1 MKTHKP
7 LLLLTLLFWSAFA
20 HSAFNYS
27 CVDKDKPTSPSP
39 RTYTDSDGNTHETD
53 AYKAW
58 KNSYPELNAD
68 WGCCDKLV
76 QNASTKVC
84 EDPSLADSSLQECSA
99 HTQCSD
105 GKGCYTRTE
114 DDLFDTESVPE
125 DQEAAMAEKEKKYEE
140 QQNGLG
146 EGGDKGAGE
155 ACYTNK
161 ECESYVCKKFKCEA
175 SPKICRI
182 AIAGDYAPGAVKCE
196 EPLTKDPAT
205 SICGGEPSYYSGLLG
220 DIIVGQKPGGTRCEF
235 QLYPTGTDSAGTPL
249 GNEHLQ
255 GAVNLAIKTSRSMEW
270 LYSTVSNARHT
281 DCLYTRNYMQDKMVD
296 LIARRRDILKAY
308 NEDMLFVED
317 NFKLINAAALEN
329 KSPISTLCAVPGG
342 GSYELTTQHDVAS
355 RKATGLDFL
364 CYMKERNL
372 LYQEYENL
380 MNVWHADLQ
389 KVLTAYRDT
398 ASGWG
403 EKDKS
408 WNLAGTNH
416 EAKDRGC
423 RDWTDWH
430 KKIKRRWSERYKV
443 KGKHGENYNTV
454 EKEGVKEYLSFL
466 SDSNAHKSFQTGK
479 YFLLDPLMPGGY
491 QQGMNFRS
499 FGDSRNLNGDEDR
512 KLHGNDGL
520 ADIYDKFEARMLAYV
535 KTLRKDLPPEN
546 FIHEPEIRG
555 SYEMRGCVD
564 NLNDPKCAK
573 FREYLADIKDFA
585 FAQFLA
591 YSRHYKKKYKDYFK
605 NGDSWRWK
613 LFNRYD
619 VDLVNLQKYYT
630 ALSGAN
636 GLRTMQNK
644 CLDDLINGINKDFT
658 DTDPS
663 GVNTGESNYYNTN
676 TNYQGTGGGR
686 ENYNKP
692 KIKQNYGTPRSFKL
706 SGFNNSMKDNGAMK
720 DGMTGKNGAGSG
732 SVGNA
737 NIGSGALAS
746 RVKAMED
753 ANAKALARGVDLKAK
768 AEELQSNMA
777 KAGLMSGGGGAMAAR
792 GGSGAAGGAGSGGS
806 GHTATLDS
814 EKEMDAS
821 KNAQGANVGK
831 GAAAGAGGG
840 DAGALM
846 GVVAG
851 SGAGYDAGAAAGAGA
866 GAVGDASGMSD
877 EEKDRMSA
885 NYDRTKSEYKT
896 KDDDTLFQVLSKT
909 YVRNLDKLLTRKKKL
924 EEDAASAPSEPSR
937 P

>member
-105 GKGCYTRTE
+105 GKGCYERTE
-114 DDLFDTESVPE
+114 DDLFDAESVPE

-140 QQNGLG
+140 QQNAVG
-146 EGGDKGAGE
+146 EGGDKGPGE

-175 SPKICRI
+175 PPKICRI

-235 QLYPTGTDSAGTPL
+235 QLYPTGTDTAGNPL

-281 DCLYTRNYMQDKMVD
+281 DCLFTRNYMQDKMVD

-308 NEDMLFVED
+308 NEDMLFIEE
-317 NFKLINAAALEN
+317 NFKLINAAVLEN

-364 CYMKERNL
+364 CYMKERNF

-398 ASGWG
+398 AAGWG

-454 EKEGVKEYLSFL
+454 AIEGVKDYLSFL
-466 SDSNAHKSFQTGK
+466 SDTNAHKSFQTSK
-479 YFLLDPLMPGGY
+479 YFLIDPLMPGGY
-491 QQGMNFRS
+491 QQGVNFRS

-520 ADIYDKFEARMLAYV
+520 ADIYAKFEGRMLAYI
-535 KTLRKDLPPEN
+535 KSLRKDLPPEN

-573 FREYLADIKDFA
+573 FKEYLSDIKNFA

-636 GLRTMQNK
+636 GLRAKQNK
-644 CLDDLINGINKDFT
+644 CLDDMINGINKDFT
-658 DTDPS
+658 DPEAA
-663 GVNTGESNYYNTN
+663 GVNTGLSNYYNTN

-720 DGMTGKNGAGSG
+720 DGMSGKNGAGSG
-732 SVGNA
+732 SVGSA
-737 NIGSGALAS
+737 NVGSGALAS

-753 ANAKALARGVDLKAK
+753 ANAKAMARGVDLKAK
-768 AEELQSNMA
+768 AEELQNNMA

-792 GGSGAAGGAGSGGS
+792 AGSGAAGGAGSGGS

-821 KNAQGANVGK
+821 KNAQGANAGK
-831 GAAAGAGGG
+831 GMGAGGA
-840 DAGALM
+840 DAAALN

-885 NYDRTKSEYKT
+885 NYDRTKSDYKT